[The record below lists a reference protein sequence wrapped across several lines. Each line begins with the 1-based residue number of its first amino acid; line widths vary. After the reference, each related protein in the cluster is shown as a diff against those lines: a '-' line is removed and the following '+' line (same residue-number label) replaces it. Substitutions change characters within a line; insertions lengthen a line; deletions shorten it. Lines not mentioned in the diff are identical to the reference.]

1 MKHLFWAMAL
11 LLCVGCGSSDSD
23 GEPEVKIVLNY
34 LKVYPDDIGEYDA
47 EPKNVIAQLNKQEKY
62 GYNTWRIPTHEE
74 LTLLKN
80 SGFSVGNSYMT
91 AENPRGI
98 VLLVTD
104 KADAATVNQERAEEK
119 RKQEE
124 EEKRKQEEEEKA
136 RIKKSIKDGLGRD
149 GIYQLGY
156 YYNRNGNKGVVIEIS
171 YGGRNGKILSLD
183 ETECSWSDAK
193 QWCQNHGDGWRL
205 PTKYELEA
213 IYRNKFDINY
223 RLERC
228 KGIELGNGL
237 YWSSTECDSDSAW
250 FVFMNSGY
258 TNYGSKNIDIYSV
271 RAVSAF

>member
-1 MKHLFWAMAL
+1 MAL
-11 LLCVGCGSSDSD
+11 LLCVGCGGSNSD

-80 SGFSVGNSYMT
+80 SGFPVGNSYMT

-119 RKQEE
+119 
-124 EEKRKQEEEEKA
+124 A
-136 RIKKSIKDGLGRD
+136 RIEKPIKDGLGRD
-149 GIYQLGY
+149 GIYQLGD
-156 YYNRNGNKGVVIEIS
+156 YYNRNGNKGVVIEIKN
-171 YGGRNGKILSLD
+171 GGRNGKILSLD
-183 ETECSWSDAK
+183 ETYCNWSDAK
-193 QWCQNHGDGWRL
+193 QWCRNHGKGWYL
-205 PTKYELEA
+205 PTKDELLA
-213 IYRNKFDINY
+213 IYRNKQDVNEGLNKY
-223 RLERC
+223 
-228 KGIELGNGL
+228 KGGTLGGY
-237 YWSSTECDSDSAW
+237 YWSSTEYNSGSAW
-250 FVFMNSGY
+250 IVTMYNGY
-258 TNYGSKNIDIYSV
+258 TYNGSKDGNGYV

>member
-11 LLCVGCGSSDSD
+11 LLCVGCGGSDSD

-47 EPKNVIAQLNKQEKY
+47 EPKNVIAQLNKQEMY

-80 SGFSVGNSYMT
+80 SGFPVGNSYMT

-119 RKQEE
+119 LKQE
-124 EEKRKQEEEEKA
+124 EEKRKQEEEKKEKA
-136 RIKKSIKDGLGRD
+136 RIEKSIKDGLGRD
-149 GIYQLGY
+149 GIYQLGD
-156 YYNRNGNKGVVIEIS
+156 YYNRNGNKGVVIKIS
-171 YGGRNGKILSLD
+171 NGGRNGKILSLD
-183 ETECSWSDAK
+183 ETEYWEWSDAK
-193 QWCQNHGDGWRL
+193 QWCLNHGDGWRL
-205 PTKYELEA
+205 PTKDELLA
-213 IYRNKFDINY
+213 IYQNKRDINY
-223 RLERC
+223 WLTRC
-228 KGIELGNGL
+228 KGIQLGDGW
-237 YWSSTECDSDSAW
+237 YWSSTNSDGCA
-250 FVFMNSGY
+250 NSVNMGNGNVHGFKDY
-258 TNYGSKNIDIYSV
+258 TNYV